1 MELDFHYW
9 LHFHVVN
16 FFPCNYLYFL
26 TSHSS
31 HQTTANKPLFTASAK
46 LSEGHWVAIMRKCFS
61 PPLLHFSEAF
71 ADFIMLSSGLSHRC
85 CAKSVLPIPIHP
97 PYCNLLP
104 TPQLHNIRTSLSSR
118 FPVFTNWYQLCIS
131 NLKHI
136 LNYRC
141 SLFKLTLNLNNFI
154 SSFKFIFSSTSAG
167 TTTLGRPSS
176 PLSLTSLLND
186 RTTVSFSLYS
196 VLHSTISVTFIPHIS
211 DHFPLL
217 LKVFPWHLFVFQF
230 ISELFC
236 IFHSNFKTCLVILLV
251 LKSLYCSWCSFCE
264 FVF

>member
-1 MELDFHYW
+1 MKAIELQSW
-9 LHFHVVN
+9 ENV
-16 FFPCNYLYFL
+16 
-26 TSHSS
+26 
-31 HQTTANKPLFTASAK
+31 
-46 LSEGHWVAIMRKCFS
+46 
-61 PPLLHFSEAF
+61 
-71 ADFIMLSSGLSHRC
+71 
-85 CAKSVLPIPIHP
+85 SVLLFFTSQKH
-97 PYCNLLP
+97 LLTLLCSLQDSHIDAVQSQCYLFRSTLLIAIYYP

-141 SLFKLTLNLNNFI
+141 FLFKLTLNLNNFI

-236 IFHSNFKTCLVILLV
+236 IFHSNFKTCLVPA
-251 LKSLYCSWCSFCE
+251 
-264 FVF
+264 